1 MARVSIS
8 SSKGPFCVQKY
19 AFLAFSPKDPGAKF
33 FRQLIPKGLAQTF
46 PTVYETPMMYFFS
59 PSLPSPPLCMVGP
72 KLGNRLNDPS
82 RANAG

>member
-19 AFLAFSPKDPGAKF
+19 AFLAFSPKAPGAKF

-46 PTVYETPMMYFFS
+46 PTVYETPMMYFFHLV
-59 PSLPSPPLCMVGP
+59 SLLPRCDFG
-72 KLGNRLNDPS
+72 G
-82 RANAG
+82 AC

>member
-1 MARVSIS
+1 MYHTPGKCFRVIWTLPGHHIARVSIS

-46 PTVYETPMMYFFS
+46 PTVYETLMMYFFP
-59 PSLPSPPLCMVGP
+59 PSLPSPPL
-72 KLGNRLNDPS
+72 
-82 RANAG
+82 